1 VPPLVCIQS
10 LFVRL
15 LLIRQP
21 DNTMASTT
29 ALEDEDD
36 DEYEHD
42 WRGRPNANAKRG

>member
-21 DNTMASTT
+21 DNTMASTKLGYGVPGAPVRT
-29 ALEDEDD
+29 R
-36 DEYEHD
+36 H
-42 WRGRPNANAKRG
+42 